1 MVDVVS
7 TVVLTVGIRSIGHR
21 SQLPT
26 EESLQRDA
34 IMGEK
39 ASRIPGSQTRRGDL
53 INRCIGNMT
62 IAIVVLTRHAV
73 DRMPGSQRHLE
84 DAAIVSDAMAGTE
97 DAP

>member
-1 MVDVVS
+1 
-7 TVVLTVGIRSIGHR
+7 
-21 SQLPT
+21 
-26 EESLQRDA
+26 
-34 IMGEK
+34 
-39 ASRIPGSQTRRGDL
+39 
-53 INRCIGNMT
+53 MT